1 MKGQQAKS
9 KIEKDVSFVSAIFLL
24 PGTIRIENFCC
35 NRVFVYLDDK
45 GKVNQIPT
53 IG

>member
-9 KIEKDVSFVSAIFLL
+9 KIEKYVPFVDVIFLL
-24 PGTIRIENFCC
+24 PGTIRIENFCY
-35 NRVFVYLDDK
+35 NRVFVYLDNN
-45 GKVNQIPT
+45 GKDNQILT